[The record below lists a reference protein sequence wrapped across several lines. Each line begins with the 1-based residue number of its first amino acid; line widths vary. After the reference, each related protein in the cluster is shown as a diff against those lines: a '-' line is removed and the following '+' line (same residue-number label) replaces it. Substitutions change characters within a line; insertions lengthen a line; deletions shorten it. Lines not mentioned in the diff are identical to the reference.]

1 MKLNNLIEEDFV
13 NYKRP
18 GLFLGFPYCSG
29 KCNPKDDLPICQ
41 NQRLHSA
48 KLIDIPLNEIID
60 RFERNPITEAL
71 IFGGLEPFDSFDEM
85 LSLILL
91 FRKRYF
97 ARTYTIVIYTG
108 YYPHE
113 IKKQLCILKSLSLSN
128 GIIVKFG
135 RYIPGDEP
143 HLDPYLGVNLAS
155 NNQYAIPLDDL
166 WKGVD
171 LIEYM
176 DYHLEEKKD

>member
-1 MKLNNLIEEDFV
+1 MKLVNLIEEDFT
-13 NYKRP
+13 NYKKP
-18 GLFLGFPYCSG
+18 GLFLGFPFCSG
-29 KCNPKDDLPICQ
+29 KCNLPNEAPICQ
-41 NQRLHSA
+41 NQSLQKA

-60 RFERNPITEAL
+60 RFERNPITQAL
-71 IFGGLEPFDSFDEM
+71 IFGGLEPFDSFDDM
-85 LSLILL
+85 LALILL

-97 ARTYTIVIYTG
+97 ARIYPIIIYTG

-113 IKKQLCILKSLSLSN
+113 IKKQLCTLKSLSLST

-143 HLDPYLGVNLAS
+143 HPDPYLGVNLAS
-155 NNQYAIPLDDL
+155 NNQYAIPLDIL
-166 WKGVD
+166 WQGVD

-176 DYHLEEKKD
+176 GYHLEEKKD

>member
-1 MKLNNLIEEDFV
+1 MKLINLIEEDFV

-18 GLFLGFPYCSG
+18 GIFLGFPYCSG

-41 NQRLHSA
+41 NQHLHTA
-48 KLIDIPLNEIID
+48 KLIDISVPEILH
-60 RFERNPITEAL
+60 RFETNPISEAL
-71 IFGGLEPFDSFDEM
+71 ICGGLEPFDSFED
-85 LSLILL
+85 LILL
-91 FRKRYF
+91 CIAFRKKYKIRPYP
-97 ARTYTIVIYTG
+97 IIIYTG

-113 IKKQLCILKSLSLSN
+113 IKGKLWGLMNISDV
-128 GIIVKFG
+128 IVKFG

-166 WKGVD
+166 WKGID

-176 DYHLEEKKD
+176 GYHLEEKKD